1 MVTLE
6 KEPKRKTQKKDVYVA
21 LVLSFTKLAFHYTW
35 CTMVAAEYRPLEGDD
50 DIPLNINAPPTIPP
64 STTAATPQH
73 FIQPT
78 TIYVQDYE
86 QQHATASPFSCV
98 INLANTIL
106 GTGMLAMP
114 SAMAS
119 VGILPGI
126 FMIAFSALAS
136 GTGLYFLTRCAAR
149 TEGRNASFFAISKLT
164 WPKVAVLFDLAIAIK
179 CFGVAVSY
187 LIIIGDLMPQVIGS
201 FSNHAS
207 IAYFLTDRR
216 FWITIF
222 MLTLV
227 LPLSF
232 LRKLDSL
239 KYTSLVALVAVVY
252 LCVIVIYHY
261 YSPTYPSPPQDAI
274 QLGTFS
280 INVLGHIPV
289 FVFAF
294 TCHQNIFSVYNELKD
309 NSKQSITN
317 VITVSIGSSAVIYE
331 AIAILGYLSFGKDV
345 RGNIIMEYPPSYFVA
360 GGRLAIVILVI
371 FSYPLQAHPCRASLD
386 KVLAWGSASARGSK
400 VPPPPSAFK
409 YFAMTTSILIL
420 SYVVAITV
428 TELDLVLSFVGSTG
442 STTISFILPGLFY
455 YKIHENDPWKPG
467 KIIAVLLASYGI
479 FVMTVC
485 LTFNIM
491 RLTNHVTA

>member
-1 MVTLE
+1 MT
-6 KEPKRKTQKKDVYVA
+6 
-21 LVLSFTKLAFHYTW
+21 
-35 CTMVAAEYRPLEGDD
+35 AEYRPLNDD
-50 DIPLNINAPPTIPP
+50 GSDGLHTSNSTRKPNDISRIPTNLHSSHSNDDTIDLLPSHRNQSFETQTLITTLNLREE
-64 STTAATPQH
+64 
-73 FIQPT
+73 
-78 TIYVQDYE
+78 YE
-86 QQHATASPFSCV
+86 QQHATATSFSCV

-119 VGILPGI
+119 VGILPGVI
-126 FMIAFSALAS
+126 LIMFSALAS
-136 GTGLYFLTRCAAR
+136 GTGLYFLSRCAAR

-187 LIIIGDLMPQVIGS
+187 LIIIGDLMPQVIIS
-201 FSNHAS
+201 LSTPTNDDSMTADHL
-207 IAYFLTDRR
+207 AYFLTDRR

-222 MLTLV
+222 MLSLV

-252 LCVIVIYHY
+252 LCVIVVYHY
-261 YSPTYPSPPQDAI
+261 YSPNYPPPSPGAVE
-274 QLGTFS
+274 LVSFS
-280 INVLGHIPV
+280 TKILGHLPV

-309 NSKQSITN
+309 NSKESITK
-317 VITVSIGSSAVIYE
+317 VISTSISSSAFIYE
-331 AIAILGYLSFGKDV
+331 GIAIFGYLSFGKDV
-345 RGNIIMEYPPSYFVA
+345 RGNVIMEYPSSYFVA
-360 GGRLAIVILVI
+360 GGRLAMVILVV

-386 KVLAWGSASARGSK
+386 KVLAWASPSSRGFK
-400 VPPPPSAFK
+400 NPPPPSPFK
-409 YFAMTTSILIL
+409 YFAMTTTILIL
-420 SYVVAITV
+420 SYVVAITI

-467 KIIAVLLASYGI
+467 KIIAVLLALYGI

-485 LTFNIM
+485 LTFNIN
-491 RLTNHVTA
+491 RLTNSATS